1 MRAMSSQPGRRFPE
15 VGLDLLLA
23 GGLLALATV
32 VRLPYLQQI
41 PALSD
46 EAFEVLAALRITQ
59 GEWLIFGPVNPTA
72 GPLVTYLLAL
82 GFWLF
87 GPGVNL
93 PRAVILVVAVLTVGA
108 TYLLGRSMGGR
119 KAGFIAGLLLA
130 LSPVHTIVN
139 SHVAWSNSATPL
151 FLTLALAA
159 LHAAVRR
166 EKGWLL
172 VLGGLLYGLAVQT
185 HVSMIV
191 VAPGL
196 LLWFLARRDVLT
208 WLRKPW
214 PYLAALAALLGYA
227 NMIAY
232 NLISAG
238 GSMANFEAHT
248 YAWVSDPTWAS
259 YWENLRTMVET
270 VSRALGGQVPRIQDP
285 FGGLVILAFLVWL
298 TVSLV
303 YALWRRETMPAL
315 VILSSA
321 LVMPY
326 FNKRYEDL
334 LAQRYIAF
342 LLPLCFATMGMA
354 AARALER
361 LWQGRRLAGR
371 GLAVAVAVL
380 ILVLAAYPLR
390 NVQAHY
396 ARETQAGRDNSLTL
410 TTTERLKDAL
420 PPDTLL
426 YLSSNLKGVRGD
438 GGYRYLRALYYYLT
452 LAGVEHWVLDFPDL
466 VARLEAEQE
475 HEVWLML
482 PPDDY
487 ETLAQRFTLEPVEG
501 APPILNDGVLVR
513 YVPSGLGP

>member
-1 MRAMSSQPGRRFPE
+1 
-15 VGLDLLLA
+15 
-23 GGLLALATV
+23 
-32 VRLPYLQQI
+32 
-41 PALSD
+41 
-46 EAFEVLAALRITQ
+46 
-59 GEWLIFGPVNPTA
+59 
-72 GPLVTYLLAL
+72 
-82 GFWLF
+82 
-87 GPGVNL
+87 
-93 PRAVILVVAVLTVGA
+93 
-108 TYLLGRSMGGR
+108 
-119 KAGFIAGLLLA
+119 
-130 LSPVHTIVN
+130 
-139 SHVAWSNSATPL
+139 
-151 FLTLALAA
+151 
-159 LHAAVRR
+159 
-166 EKGWLL
+166 
-172 VLGGLLYGLAVQT
+172 
-185 HVSMIV
+185 
-191 VAPGL
+191 
-196 LLWFLARRDVLT
+196 
-208 WLRKPW
+208 
-214 PYLAALAALLGYA
+214 
-227 NMIAY
+227 
-232 NLISAG
+232 
-238 GSMANFEAHT
+238 MANFEAHT

-259 YWENLRTMVET
+259 YWENMRTMVET

-285 FGGLVILAFLVWL
+285 LGGLVILAFLIWL
-298 TVSLV
+298 TLSLL

-354 AARALER
+354 AARALEM

-371 GLAVAVAVL
+371 GLAVGIAVL

-396 ARETQAGRDNSLTL
+396 ARETQAGRDNRLTL
-410 TTTERLKDAL
+410 TTTEQVKDAL

-452 LAGVEHWVLDFPDL
+452 LARVEHWVLDFPDL

-475 HEVWLML
+475 REVWLML

-487 ETLAQRFTLEPVEG
+487 ETLAQSFTLELVEG

-513 YVPSGLGP
+513 YVPPGLGP